1 MARAVDMAGSAA
13 ALENGFGG
21 LDLRRARKQSLPG
34 SVTIEELGYVA
45 FPTKFLVPDFMVPC
59 SLYVPVMA
67 KGEDLPTFVK
77 VLERGQF
84 YSETWKEALK
94 EQRIDELYAEAHEV
108 VELDDYFH
116 EILEA
121 FAEDEATPAGQKARV
136 FYHYG
141 EFIARRLLGDVDDGM
156 HVEKAGQWA
165 EAMVRFFCTNGVNA
179 AVIYRQ
185 FMDNYETFTH
195 SVQVAMMAMAFA
207 NHLNWRPEDVVR
219 LGAAG
224 LYHDIG
230 KVWVDAR
237 ILCKP
242 ASLTR
247 EEFAHIRRHPETA
260 YKHLASM
267 ERMIA
272 DQLAAVRQHHESM
285 DGTGYPLGLKGS
297 EIHPFARVLH
307 ICDCFD
313 AITTHRPYKKGLTP
327 FKALK
332 LMQSE
337 MRLSFDRHLLYK
349 FIQFLGS

>member
-1 MARAVDMAGSAA
+1 MAGTAA
-13 ALENGFGG
+13 VLDGGFGA
-21 LDLRRARKQSLPG
+21 LDLRRARKQSLSG

-45 FPTKFLVPDFMVPC
+45 FPIKFLIPDFMVPC

-84 YSETWKEALK
+84 YSEAWSEALK
-94 EQRIDELYAEAHEV
+94 EQRIHELYAETHEV
-108 VELDDYFH
+108 AELDDYFH
-116 EILEA
+116 DILEA
-121 FAEDEATPAGQKARV
+121 FAEDEATPIAQKTLA
-136 FYHYG
+136 FYNYG
-141 EFIARRLLGDVDDGM
+141 EFIARRLFGDVDDGTCA
-156 HVEKAGQWA
+156 EKAGQWA
-165 EAMVRFFCTNGVNA
+165 DAIARFLCSNGVSA

-185 FMDNYETFTH
+185 FMGNYETFTH
-195 SVQVAMMAMAFA
+195 SVQVSMLAMAFCG
-207 NHLNWRPEDVVR
+207 HVNWRHEDIAR
-219 LGAAG
+219 LGVAG

-230 KVWVDAR
+230 KVWVDSR
-237 ILCKP
+237 ILLKP

-247 EEFAHIRRHPETA
+247 EEFAHIRRHPEIA
-260 YKHLASM
+260 HDHLASM
-267 ERMIA
+267 GWMNA
-272 DQLAAVRQHHESM
+272 DQLAAVRQHHEAM

-313 AITTHRPYKKGLTP
+313 ALTTHRPYKKAVTP

-349 FIQFLGS
+349 FIQYLGS

>member
-1 MARAVDMAGSAA
+1 MVRVVDMAGSAA

-34 SVTIEELGYVA
+34 AVTIEELGYVS
-45 FPTKFLVPDFMVPC
+45 FPVKFLVPDFMVPC
-59 SLYVPVMA
+59 SLYVPVMP

-84 YSETWKEALK
+84 YSEAWKEALK
-94 EQRIDELYAEAHEV
+94 EQRLHELYAEAHEV
-108 VELDDYFH
+108 AELDDYFR

-121 FAEDEATPAGQKARV
+121 FAEDEVTPVAQKAAV
-136 FYHYG
+136 FHHYG
-141 EFIARRLLGDVDDGM
+141 EFIARCFFRDVDDGM

-165 EAMVRFFCTNGVNA
+165 EAMGRFLCTNRVSA
-179 AVIYRQ
+179 AFIYRQ
-185 FMDNYETFTH
+185 FMGNYEIFTH
-195 SVQVAMMAMAFA
+195 SVQVAMMAMAFCH
-207 NHLNWRPEDVVR
+207 HLNWRLEDVVR
-219 LGAAG
+219 LAAVG
-224 LYHDIG
+224 LFHDIG

-237 ILCKP
+237 ILWKP
-242 ASLTR
+242 GSLTR

-260 YKHLASM
+260 YAHLASM
-267 ERMIA
+267 GGLSV

-313 AITTHRPYKKGLTP
+313 AMTTHRPYKKGITP

-349 FIQFLGS
+349 FIQWLGS